1 MRRGRALVRSIAR
14 VLGAEM
20 DVESSAKE
28 PAGRPGA
35 SRRETILVLA
45 CLGAVGLYLLDDA
58 FVHPEPGT
66 GAGDHLVSGL
76 VPTAILVALAV
87 LYPRLRAGFRAV
99 IALGVGLSA
108 FGAGLAVPVRHGLVD
123 RLEGDDFTGLLATVA
138 GLVLIVVGIVTLWR
152 TRRLDES
159 RTRRYL
165 RRGLI
170 GAVGLVVAFELVA
183 PIPISFALTHK
194 ARSPVEAVDLGRDY
208 ETPGLETEDGI
219 QLRSWYVPS
228 QNGAAV
234 IVFPGRSGP
243 VEHARMLVRHGY
255 GVLLLDRR
263 GEGESDGDGNLF
275 GWGGDED
282 LRAAIAF
289 LNARP
294 DVEDGRIGGLGLS
307 VGGELMLE
315 AAAETG
321 DLAAVVS
328 EGAGYRSIREAS
340 QLSGA
345 ADRALLPQMALITA
359 WTAIFANE
367 GPPPSLEDLVPR
379 ISPNAVF
386 FVYTRPGQGGEGLNP
401 AYYEA
406 AVEPKALWEVPGA
419 DHTGGIDAQPQEYER
434 RVVAFFDRELLD

>member
-345 ADRALLPQMALITA
+345 ADRVLLPQTALITA

-406 AVEPKALWEVPGA
+406 AMEPKALWEVPGA